1 VDGLDAWDIALY
13 MAAGYVAVIALVRL
27 MLHERDRLVQ
37 RFRTEMLAER
47 QRQAAAERQRKKDE
61 AKARDRG
68 AA

>member
-1 VDGLDAWDIALY
+1 MTGLNAWDIALY

-27 MLHERDRLVQ
+27 MLSERARLVEK
-37 RFRTEMLAER
+37 FRSEMLAER

-61 AKARDRG
+61 ARAGRG